1 MKHDICIIGLGYVGL
16 PLAIEFAKKHSTIGF
31 DVDSDRIS
39 QLKRTI
45 DLTGEIKS
53 SELKKSLALFT
64 SKKEEIRSCNT
75 YIVTVPTPINN
86 SKQPDLT
93 ALKKASET
101 IGEVIKNKDIVIFE
115 STVYPGCTIE
125 VCIPIIEKKSS
136 LKLNRDFFCGYSPE
150 RINPGDKEK
159 TLTKITKIISGS
171 NDEAK
176 KIVHNL
182 YASIITEADIYPV
195 KTIQVA
201 EAAKV
206 IENAQRDLNIAF
218 INELSM
224 IFEKMNLNTYEVLEA
239 AQTKWNF
246 MPFKPGLVGGHCIG
260 VDPYYLTYK
269 SNLLGYSPE
278 VILSGRK
285 LNDSMGEYIAQRVL
299 KKMISNSIIVEESKI
314 LVLGFTF
321 KENCPDIRNTKVVDI
336 VKEFRD
342 YKAHVDIYDP
352 WVNKN
357 EVIIEHNL
365 KINSKIPKLQY
376 DAIILAVAHDLFLD
390 IDISKLSYDKTVV
403 FDVKSFLPEKD
414 NLKIDRL

>member
-1 MKHDICIIGLGYVGL
+1 
-16 PLAIEFAKKHSTIGF
+16 
-31 DVDSDRIS
+31 
-39 QLKRTI
+39 
-45 DLTGEIKS
+45 
-53 SELKKSLALFT
+53 
-64 SKKEEIRSCNT
+64 
-75 YIVTVPTPINN
+75 
-86 SKQPDLT
+86 
-93 ALKKASET
+93 
-101 IGEVIKNKDIVIFE
+101 
-115 STVYPGCTIE
+115 
-125 VCIPIIEKKSS
+125 
-136 LKLNRDFFCGYSPE
+136 
-150 RINPGDKEK
+150 
-159 TLTKITKIISGS
+159 
-171 NDEAK
+171 
-176 KIVHNL
+176 
-182 YASIITEADIYPV
+182 
-195 KTIQVA
+195 
-201 EAAKV
+201 
-206 IENAQRDLNIAF
+206 
-218 INELSM
+218 
-224 IFEKMNLNTYEVLEA
+224 
-239 AQTKWNF
+239 
-246 MPFKPGLVGGHCIG
+246 
-260 VDPYYLTYK
+260 
-269 SNLLGYSPE
+269 SPE